1 MKKSTLLFLPLLLSV
16 SSTAMAAATAE
27 EATRLAG
34 VFQSYLGNEPGVVT
48 VEAEGDDY
56 IATFDVAPLA
66 KKYSANGETMTM
78 SPFEL
83 TLTSK
88 GDGQWDVS
96 HSGPFNF
103 VVKAPNTLSL
113 DFKTESYE
121 TEGVFDENLMTFLSN
136 SSTIKNMSLVE
147 EIIDASQ
154 NKTSVDISIA
164 NLTSE
169 QAGAA
174 NANGGVDLATK
185 YKFDGLSEKISAGA
199 TAGGMNVEITAE
211 DGSYDTTGTGFKSKS
226 IFDLISF
233 FVTHQDKDSI
243 VKDQAALK
251 TILND
256 GLPLFENVTSTGTIN
271 KVSVTT
277 PIGPIGMDSIAI
289 SVDGNGIVEDGK
301 LRESISVS
309 GLAIPQAIVPP
320 WAVTLVPKNFTFDFS
335 GSDFNLLAPAKLILE
350 NLDLAKEPPI
360 PDGLE
365 ATLMPMFLPKGAA
378 TITLHP
384 TSINN
389 DLYSFSAEGNMVAG
403 PASMPSGQA
412 KVKAKGLDEI
422 MKVLQSAP
430 PEMGLQSYGAM
441 IIAAKGLGKAESD
454 GSLSYDIATTPEGKV
469 TVNGIDPM
477 KLQ

>member
-16 SSTAMAAATAE
+16 SNTAMAAATEE

-48 VEAEGDDY
+48 VEADGDDY

-66 KKYSANGETMTM
+66 KKYSANGEMMTM

-88 GDGQWDVS
+88 GDGQWDVN

-103 VVKAPNTLSL
+103 AVKAPNALSL

-147 EIIDASQ
+147 EIVDASQ
-154 NKTSVDISIA
+154 NKTSIDISVA
-164 NLTSE
+164 NFTTE
-169 QAGAA
+169 QTGAA
-174 NANGGVDLATK
+174 NANGGVDLESK
-185 YKFDGLSEKISAGA
+185 YKFDGLSEKISGGA
-199 TAGGMNVEITAE
+199 ATGGMNVEITAE
-211 DGSYDTTGTGFKSKS
+211 EGSYDTTGTGLKSKS

-233 FVTHQDKDSI
+233 FVSHQDKASI

-251 TILND
+251 TTLSES
-256 GLPLFENVTSTGTIN
+256 LPLFENLNSTGTFS

-289 SVDGNGIVEDGK
+289 TVDANGVVEDGK

-320 WAVTLVPKNFTFDFS
+320 WAVSLVPKNVTFDVS

-350 NLDLAKEPPI
+350 KLDLSKEPSI

-365 ATLMPMFLPKGAA
+365 ATLMPLFLPKGAA
-378 TITLHP
+378 TVTLHP

-389 DLYSFSAEGNMVAG
+389 DVYSFTAEGSMTAG
-403 PASMPSGQA
+403 PAAMPAGQA
-412 KVKAKGLDEI
+412 KLKAKGLDEI
-422 MKVLQSAP
+422 MKVVQSAP

-441 IIAAKGLGKAESD
+441 IVAAKGLGKAEPD

>member
-1 MKKSTLLFLPLLLSV
+1 MKKSAYFLLPLLFSV

-66 KKYSANGETMTM
+66 KKYAANGEVMTM

-103 VVKAPNTLSL
+103 AVKAPNSLTL
-113 DFKTESYE
+113 DMKTESYE
-121 TEGVFDENLMTFLSN
+121 TEGVFDENLMTFISN
-136 SSTIKNMSLVE
+136 SSTIKNLSLVE

-164 NLTSE
+164 NFTSE
-169 QAGAA
+169 QTGAA
-174 NANGGVDLATK
+174 NANGGVDSETK
-185 YKFDGLSEKISAGA
+185 YKFDGLSEKISGGA
-199 TAGGMNVEITAE
+199 ATGGMNFEVTAE
-211 DGSYDTTGTGFKSKS
+211 NGAYDTAGTGLKSKS

-243 VKDQAALK
+243 TKDQAALK

-277 PIGPIGMDSIAI
+277 PIGPVGMDSIAI
-289 SVDGNGIVEDGK
+289 TVEANGVVEDGK
-301 LRESISVS
+301 LRESVSVS

-335 GSDFNLLAPAKLILE
+335 GSDFNLLAPAKLVLE
-350 NLDLAKEPPI
+350 KLDLSKEPPI

-384 TSINN
+384 TSLNN
-389 DLYSFSAEGNMVAG
+389 DIYSFSAEGSMVAG

-412 KVKAKGLDEI
+412 KVTARGLDEI

-441 IIAAKGLGKAESD
+441 IIAAKGMGKAESD